1 MYRYIE
7 ANSGRYI
14 YTCVMKDKRS
24 IKELRYITYVQD
36 NVGYFFNTISTDV
49 YHVFIMFYDPQIMN
63 SNIDTLRNNSKYL
76 SCYLLKTSL
85 INSSKNPLNL
95 NSLLAYS
102 NKVPLSKPLRRT
114 KKTSK
119 PRPTTRSSDFSTS
132 SFALA

>member
-1 MYRYIE
+1 
-7 ANSGRYI
+7 
-14 YTCVMKDKRS
+14 MKDKRS